1 MPFFSLEHLTALFA
15 HYGYWVVLVG
25 LLMESVGVPLP
36 GETILLIAS
45 SFAAGHVNLHIGGI
59 ILIAIAAASTGDNVG
74 YWIGRFGGRPLLD
87 RYGRIFHI
95 KPETVERG
103 EDLIRKHGALAV
115 FSARFIAGL
124 RVLNGILAG
133 TLHMEWRRFFIFN
146 LLGAVCWVSTISL
159 LGFFLG
165 NRLPWLIRVIDRTG
179 LGLLTGVAVGVLAA
193 WWIYQHNASE
203 HATQKPTD

>member
-1 MPFFSLEHLTALFA
+1 MPFFSPEHLTALFA
-15 HYGYWVVLVG
+15 HYSYWVVLVG
-25 LLMESVGVPLP
+25 LLMESAGLPLP

-45 SFAAGHVNLHIGGI
+45 SFAATHANLHIGWI

-95 KPETVERG
+95 KPDTVERG
-103 EDLIRKHGALAV
+103 EDLIRKHGSLAV
-115 FSARFIAGL
+115 FFARFIAGL

-133 TLHMEWRRFFIFN
+133 ALHMEWRRFFIFN
-146 LLGAVCWVSTISL
+146 LLGAACWVITICS

-165 NRLPWLIRVIDRTG
+165 NRLPWLIHVIDRTG
-179 LGLLTGVAVGVLAA
+179 LVLVAIVAVVMAAA
-193 WWIYQHNASE
+193 WWIHQHNAS
-203 HATQKPTD
+203 KNSVS

>member
-1 MPFFSLEHLTALFA
+1 MPFFSLEHLTTLFA
-15 HYGYWVVLVG
+15 HYGYWVILVG
-25 LLMESVGVPLP
+25 LLMESAGLPLP

-45 SFAAGHVNLHIGGI
+45 SFAATHANLHIGWI

-74 YWIGRFGGRPLLD
+74 YWIGLFGGRPLLD

-103 EDLIRKHGALAV
+103 EDLIRKHGSLAV
-115 FSARFIAGL
+115 FFARFIAGL

-133 TLHMEWRRFFIFN
+133 ALHMEWRRFFIFN
-146 LLGAVCWVSTISL
+146 LLGAACWVITICS

-165 NRLPWLIRVIDRTG
+165 NRLPWLIHVIDRTG
-179 LGLLTGVAVGVLAA
+179 LVLVAIVAVVAVAA
-193 WWIYQHNASE
+193 WWIHQHNAPKNSVS
-203 HATQKPTD
+203 